1 VIEAKKNVIEFFNKD
16 DMKEIEKSI
25 EKNAERREQRRD
37 KSIKYARDQTDE
49 FNSRVFRMLV

>member
-1 VIEAKKNVIEFFNKD
+1 VIEAKKSVIKFFNKD

-25 EKNAERREQRRD
+25 EKSAERREQRRD
-37 KSIKYARDQTDE
+37 KSIKYARDLTDE